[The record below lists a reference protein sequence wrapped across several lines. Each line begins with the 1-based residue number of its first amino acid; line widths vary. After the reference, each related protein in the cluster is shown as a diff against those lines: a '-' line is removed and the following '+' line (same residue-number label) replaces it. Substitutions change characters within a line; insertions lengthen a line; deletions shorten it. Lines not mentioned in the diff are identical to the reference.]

1 MHIALQ
7 GPIAARGVRVEPT
20 ARVHRHVS
28 GLLHRLDGEIPG
40 RLDDDCSLATD
51 PGNNGGPGFV
61 IMAPA
66 RPALFSAPPR
76 AGRPRL
82 LSPPP
87 PLGPFSRPGIQGI
100 PLSP

>member
-20 ARVHRHVS
+20 SRVHRHVS

-51 PGNNGGPGFV
+51 PGNNGGPVFV

-66 RPALFSAPPR
+66 RLALLAAPTRAASQRFLPALL
-76 AGRPRL
+76 RL
-82 LSPPP
+82 ALV
-87 PLGPFSRPGIQGI
+87 SRRVIELI
-100 PLSP
+100 